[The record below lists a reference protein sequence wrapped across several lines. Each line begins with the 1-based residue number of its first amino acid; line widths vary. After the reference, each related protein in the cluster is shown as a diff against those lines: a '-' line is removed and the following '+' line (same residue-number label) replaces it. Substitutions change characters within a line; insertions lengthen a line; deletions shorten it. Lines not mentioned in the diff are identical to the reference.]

1 MRRTFTSS
9 PGRWQQCV
17 PEGFSDGNRR
27 RLRGDETGNGGGG
40 GTGSCRHKGRPD
52 ETSKPGGPLP
62 LPPRRLRR
70 RKDRRKRRRRRKLT
84 SRRHRRRSRNLTVS
98 RHRRRWGWCCPIR
111 AILKPLVTRC
121 QSKTKTI
128 TSASINPAGPGAAPS
143 DLDGAAPSPVGFM
156 DAVAIVVVFR
166 VISYGKWFRMSGS
179 LRNETKMKT
188 QSRSEGKMT
197 TLLAASHG

>member
-1 MRRTFTSS
+1 MGNNILAQTGDI
-9 PGRWQQCV
+9 PWIIQQQY
-17 PEGFSDGNRR
+17 S
-27 RLRGDETGNGGGG
+27 GGGCAAP
-40 GTGSCRHKGRPD
+40 SGR
-52 ETSKPGGPLP
+52 S
-62 LPPRRLRR
+62 
-70 RKDRRKRRRRRKLT
+70 
-84 SRRHRRRSRNLTVS
+84 SH
-98 RHRRRWGWCCPIR
+98 
-111 AILKPLVTRC
+111 LKPLVTRS

-166 VISYGKWFRMSGS
+166 VISDGKWFRMSGS